1 MREFLKFLGAEA
13 VDEFAVTSQQQN
25 KLWHLV
31 SPFTG

>member
-1 MREFLKFLGAEA
+1 MHEFLQFLRAERRNR
-13 VDEFAVTSQQQN
+13 VAVTSEQQD